1 MSETWPNTFVTGP
14 GRSGTTSIYRYLGQH
29 PEVFTSDIKE
39 PGFFNETLDGIGDD
53 ERARREAVADYLGL
67 FADAAGE
74 PVVAEGT
81 VGYVYSRPALERIA
95 GTIDDPKLIVSHRD
109 PIQRAY
115 SQYWLAV
122 SAGREPLDFGDAIE
136 EELAAERA
144 GKERRGY
151 VSHSRI
157 GTHLERLD
165 ELFGLDRVHAV
176 SFERFIDDARPVLRE
191 TAAFLGIDVD
201 AVEGIDTERVHNPTK
216 GVPHNRLVHAIRSS
230 DRVKSAARAILPKGV
245 RDWLGNEVLLEDR
258 DKPPIDPDVAARLA
272 DIFEPQVATVEE
284 LLGEDRPDLRASWPD
299 R

>member
-1 MSETWPNTFVTGP
+1 MSETWPNTFITGP

-29 PEVFTSDIKE
+29 PEVFTSDVKE
-39 PGFFNETLDGIGDD
+39 PRFFDETLDGIGDD
-53 ERARREAVADYLGL
+53 EQARREAIADYLDL

-81 VGYVYSRPALERIA
+81 VGYVYSRSALERIA

-122 SAGREPLDFGDAIE
+122 SAGREPLPFGDAVE
-136 EELAAERA
+136 EELAAEEA
-144 GKERRGY
+144 GDERRGY
-151 VSHSRI
+151 VTHSRI
-157 GTHLERLD
+157 GTQLERLD
-165 ELFGLDRVHAV
+165 EIVGLESVHAA
-176 SFERFIDDARPVLRE
+176 SFEAFTDDARAVLRGI
-191 TAAFLGIDVD
+191 AGFLGIDVD
-201 AVEGIDTERVHNPTK
+201 AIDRIDTERVHNPTR

-230 DRVKSAARAILPKGV
+230 DAIRSAAQLVLPKGV

-258 DKPPIDPDVAARLA
+258 DKPAIDPDVAARLA
-272 DIFEPQVATVEE
+272 GIFEPEVRRVEE